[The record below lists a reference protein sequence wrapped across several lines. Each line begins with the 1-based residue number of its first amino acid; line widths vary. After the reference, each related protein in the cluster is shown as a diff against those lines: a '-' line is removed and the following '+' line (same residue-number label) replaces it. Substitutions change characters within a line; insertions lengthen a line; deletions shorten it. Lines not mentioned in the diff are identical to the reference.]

1 MDTNRV
7 ITGDCIDELQGLPKA
22 SVHMCM
28 TSPPYWNLRDYG
40 VDGQLGQE
48 ADAEAYVS
56 NIADVMD
63 EVKRVLRDD
72 GSLWLNLGDTYANK
86 DLQQIP
92 ARVALELQNR
102 GWILRNRV
110 TWNKPNPMP
119 QSVKDR
125 LNDTTE
131 AVFQFVLN
139 REYWYD
145 LDAIREPHAESTH
158 ERDKY
163 GNRTNG
169 EWVEGQDDNHNA
181 SGHSGMDP
189 AGKNPGDVF
198 EVTTKP
204 FPYAHFAVY
213 PPELCEKP
221 IKATCP
227 PKVCVGCGTPYERDV
242 EENREEQPWEEGG
255 KQEDIKSNNDG
266 ARRSAM
272 SGKNYIYPERE
283 HKGWNQNCNCSL
295 DGTEPGTALDPF
307 AGAGTTLLKAKAL
320 GRDFIG
326 IELNPEYADMARGR
340 IGIDVENPDT
350 LRGDDAQTGFENY

>member
-7 ITGDCIDELQGLPKA
+7 ITGDCIDELQALPEA

-48 ADAEAYVS
+48 ADADAYVS

-131 AVFQFVLN
+131 AIFYFVKN

-145 LDAIREPHAESTH
+145 LDAIREDHKQDWDNADWEVRK
-158 ERDKY
+158 E
-163 GNRTNG
+163 NG
-169 EWVEGQDDNHNA
+169 ATG
-181 SGHSGMDP
+181 G
-189 AGKNPGDVF
+189 
-198 EVTTKP
+198 
-204 FPYAHFAVY
+204 
-213 PPELCEKP
+213 CEK
-221 IKATCP
+221 
-227 PKVCVGCGTPYERDV
+227 
-242 EENREEQPWEEGG
+242 EGV
-255 KQEDIKSNNDG
+255 
-266 ARRSAM
+266 
-272 SGKNYIYPERE
+272 
-283 HKGWNQNCNCSL
+283 NQ
-295 DGTEPGTALDPF
+295 
-307 AGAGTTLLKAKAL
+307 
-320 GRDFIG
+320 
-326 IELNPEYADMARGR
+326 
-340 IGIDVENPDT
+340 
-350 LRGDDAQTGFENY
+350 Q